1 MHRTSSSLLSAC
13 CKCSVTGTEIVTG
26 NLSLLTP
33 AHAVLYLSTHASSV
47 LYYMPSYLAPPL
59 RAHQGQTA
67 GAERNIALRQEC
79 CRDGSVGGDVCHMV
93 SDYVR
98 GQEFVL
104 NHFFLLSLYLFVKY
118 KCHGVFK
125 LLFCCCSYMHLK
137 EYSSSFNMICGIML
151 ICTK

>member
-67 GAERNIALRQEC
+67 GAERNISLGRMLYRRLC
-79 CRDGSVGGDVCHMV
+79 WGVTCVIWFLIMYGG
-93 SDYVR
+93 R
-98 GQEFVL
+98 
-104 NHFFLLSLYLFVKY
+104 SLYSITFSCCLCICLSNINVMGSLSYCFVVVLT
-118 KCHGVFK
+118 C
-125 LLFCCCSYMHLK
+125 
-137 EYSSSFNMICGIML
+137 I
-151 ICTK
+151 